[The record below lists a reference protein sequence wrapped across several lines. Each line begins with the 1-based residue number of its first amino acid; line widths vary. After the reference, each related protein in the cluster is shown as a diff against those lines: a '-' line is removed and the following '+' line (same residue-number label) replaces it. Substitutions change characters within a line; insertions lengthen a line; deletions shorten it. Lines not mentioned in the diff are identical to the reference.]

1 MQPLESWESAEVG
14 VGRDHRAAM
23 FHCDRCVL
31 SIWPRMIRWQDIYWG
46 RLIALTS
53 HIEALPMPSSLF
65 DSVTPAQLRA
75 LRRLRQDASLTPA
88 ERDRVE
94 VILRSHQGE
103 TLREL
108 AADLGYRYDT
118 ALAELLQ
125 VPDRTWTSAQ
135 LAQGLADVH
144 DIQLSARQC
153 RKYLQA
159 MGATWRRTQ
168 ASLQYRQ
175 DPQQVARARTDLQA
189 LKKSPGRGPS
199 NSFAWTKS
207 ALP

>member
-1 MQPLESWESAEVG
+1 MSRPFPASV
-14 VGRDHRAAM
+14 
-23 FHCDRCVL
+23 
-31 SIWPRMIRWQDIYWG
+31 P
-46 RLIALTS
+46 
-53 HIEALPMPSSLF
+53 PS
-65 DSVTPAQLRA
+65 QLRA

-103 TLREL
+103 TLPAL
-108 AADLGYRYDT
+108 AADLGSWRDT
-118 ALAELLQ
+118 VRLWRQAWTAQGVDFVRDRPPGPPPDQTRRQQVTAALANLLQ
-125 VPDRTWTSAQ
+125 AQDRTWTSAQ
-135 LAQGLADVH
+135 LAQGWADVH

-168 ASLQYRQ
+168 ASLQHRQ
-175 DPQQVARARTDLQA
+175 DPQQVAQARTELQA
-189 LKKSPGRGPS
+189 RKKSPGKGTS
-199 NSFAWTKS
+199 SSFSWTKP